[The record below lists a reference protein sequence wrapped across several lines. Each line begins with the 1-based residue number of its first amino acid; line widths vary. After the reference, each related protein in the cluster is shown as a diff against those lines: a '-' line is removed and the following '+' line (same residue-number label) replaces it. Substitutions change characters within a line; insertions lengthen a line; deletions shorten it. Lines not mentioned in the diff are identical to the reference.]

1 MITLDEIIILWYSS
15 LHEFHMVCVQFSDDA
30 IYKSNGTK
38 QLAGRIQ
45 TFECK
50 NAKSGVKCCNHWEKV
65 IHQTNHVD
73 NIRAPGTLS
82 DNVTPYI
89 DYFTYGPVVQC
100 NVPVVKRCFC
110 RLLHINDK
118 NWWIINPNDCT

>member
-45 TFECK
+45 TFEYK
-50 NAKSGVKCCNHWEKV
+50 NTKSGVECCNHWEKV

-73 NIRAPGTLS
+73 ILGPQGHFPIML
-82 DNVTPYI
+82 PYI

-100 NVPVVKRCFC
+100 NVSVVKRCFC